1 MIFLTNKSCYIW
13 KFAEKSVFLPPNY
26 NDMRIKI
33 LLVTLLC
40 MYVQGTWSAENNSSD
55 DYLQYQLFVWMKNGE
70 KTGYLSSDK
79 PEIRLDGENVKFST
93 VSVEL
98 YIMKDDLEKFTL
110 EQIKPEDPTD
120 ISIDSKLELEVG
132 QQKRVLYTLTPADA
146 QTTVKWLNSNPEV
159 IDVSPYGW
167 VRGLKEG
174 TAVLKAQ
181 TSNGLRAECQVTV
194 PEPNYVLYVWL
205 IDGRIIGYPA
215 KDKPQVL
222 VGDDMFTLTTNST
235 EIGYPSEN
243 VLKFTF
249 EDSSVDNPI
258 TEIVLPT
265 VTETQM
271 NYDAGC
277 MRLTGLNPLSKVS
290 VYDIQGRLMTT
301 QKADAEGNLSISFG
315 QYPAGIYA
323 VKTEKSNYKILKK

>member
-1 MIFLTNKSCYIW
+1 MK
-13 KFAEKSVFLPPNY
+13 
-26 NDMRIKI
+26 IKI
-33 LLVTLLC
+33 LLLTLLC
-40 MYVQGTWSAENNSSD
+40 IFVRGAWATENNSGD
-55 DYLQYQLFVWMKNGE
+55 DYPQYQLFVWMKNGE

-93 VSVEL
+93 VNVEL
-98 YIMKDDLEKFTL
+98 YIMKNDLEKFTL
-110 EQIKPEDPTD
+110 EQVKPEDPTD
-120 ISIDSKLELEVG
+120 ISIVSELEIEVG
-132 QQKRVLYTLTPADA
+132 QQKRVLYTLAPSDA

-167 VRGLKEG
+167 VRGLKVG

-205 IDGRIIGYPA
+205 TDGRIIGYPA

-222 VGDDMFTLTTNST
+222 VSDEMFTLTTNST
-235 EIGYPSEN
+235 VVGYPSEN
-243 VLKFTF
+243 VLQFTF

-258 TEIVLPT
+258 TEIALPA
-265 VTETQM
+265 VAETQM
-271 NYDAGC
+271 NFGAGG

-290 VYDIQGRLMTT
+290 VYDMQGRLMTT

-315 QYPAGIYA
+315 QYPAGIYV